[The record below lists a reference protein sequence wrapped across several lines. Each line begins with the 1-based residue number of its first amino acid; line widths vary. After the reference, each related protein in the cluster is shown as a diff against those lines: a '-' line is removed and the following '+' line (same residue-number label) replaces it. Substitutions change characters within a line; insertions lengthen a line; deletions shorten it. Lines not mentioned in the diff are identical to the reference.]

1 MLHRPLCLVVELRFS
16 SRSKTA
22 RIEPQAVVP
31 CVRKASSLALSG
43 GGTEMFIRMSFTRR
57 PPFTAVIHK
66 CIISYLVVSNGVCL
80 PRAELLHFHGM
91 AMGMAKK
98 DRTDHH
104 GTLNIRGIPK
114 DLIFRMK
121 MAAAAERR
129 TVKGF
134 LLALAEERIQ
144 ELEKKGLL
152 PKGK

>member
-1 MLHRPLCLVVELRFS
+1 
-16 SRSKTA
+16 
-22 RIEPQAVVP
+22 VP

-43 GGTEMFIRMSFTRR
+43 AGTEMFIRMSFTRR
-57 PPFTAVIHK
+57 PPFIAVIHI

-80 PRAELLHFHGM
+80 SRAELLHFHGM
-91 AMGMAKK
+91 AKK
-98 DRTDHH
+98 DRTVHH